1 MTFGCMG
8 SANSWWNW
16 PAAVHAV
23 LVDMWG
29 YCGHGG
35 DGIDYQQ
42 MANGAAAVAGAESR
56 VTLGIVIFSGV
67 SFTTVMTGFVVPDF
81 YSPLAR
87 NTRSRETVANEL
99 ERLQQSQAPTFP
111 RALTT
116 S

>member
-1 MTFGCMG
+1 
-8 SANSWWNW
+8 
-16 PAAVHAV
+16 
-23 LVDMWG
+23 
-29 YCGHGG
+29 
-35 DGIDYQQ
+35 

-81 YSPLAR
+81 YRLLAR

-99 ERLQQSQAPTFP
+99 ERLQQSQAPTSP

-116 S
+116 SQRGRFGMACNPPTVYWSYATPG